1 MLIHCSSIVVVI
13 FIQMKARDADDKTGL
28 LITLDSF
35 EDVVYLVEIR
45 KKMICF
51 LFTAMVLS
59 TANHIMM
66 NLCFGC
72 RHCRDSYFH

>member
-28 LITLDSF
+28 LITLYSF

-45 KKMICF
+45 KKND
-51 LFTAMVLS
+51 LLS
-59 TANHIMM
+59 VYGDGVIDCKSHHDEFVFWVSP
-66 NLCFGC
+66 L
-72 RHCRDSYFH
+72 S